1 MINRCISHLYSQYYD
16 IYIGTHK
23 IGPIKRT
30 PGRLPRVPFT
40 AEQLS
45 SLENAYMQSSY
56 LSSEEANR
64 LAASLDLTSTRVS
77 ATAENSFVKCRI

>member
-1 MINRCISHLYSQYYD
+1 MLIVTNCQFK
-16 IYIGTHK
+16 GTQK
-23 IGPIKRT
+23 IGPVKRT

-45 SLENAYMQSSY
+45 SLENAYLQSSY

-77 ATAENSFVKCRI
+77 SLQPAVMQE

>member
-1 MINRCISHLYSQYYD
+1 MNNFLFFFVIKGSQ
-16 IYIGTHK
+16 K
-23 IGPIKRT
+23 IGPVKRT

-45 SLENAYMQSSY
+45 SLENAYLQSSY

-64 LAASLDLTSTRVS
+64 LAAVLDLTSTRVS
-77 ATAENSFVKCRI
+77 

>member
-1 MINRCISHLYSQYYD
+1 MNNANNSKFSNK
-16 IYIGTHK
+16 GAHK
-23 IGPIKRT
+23 IGPVKRT

-45 SLENAYMQSSY
+45 SLENAYLQSSY

-64 LAASLDLTSTRVS
+64 LAGNLDLTSTRVS
-77 ATAENSFVKCRI
+77 FAIRSIATINI